1 VRARIQVEVRK
12 EVGSEIPKI
21 ASKSMAD
28 LMIDVVLEIASGT
41 EITSISI
48 WLCTL
53 SIPSHEYGPISD
65 ARDRCSPGWQLR
77 EIDRLLAS
85 GHRWSILF
93 DPPDPELD
101 ELDRHKLGFA
111 QHLSETDE
119 QSSTCIQLFL
129 VGRKTHCIIGK
140 YLRLDLG
147 VENVQPDVEMICPEK
162 GLVNTDS
169 TGGWVAGGDIRSD
182 QQYSHIC
189 LFSPVGNCTG
199 SDFMEGVILKNIF
212 PIVVRS
218 VSSV

>member
-1 VRARIQVEVRK
+1 
-12 EVGSEIPKI
+12 
-21 ASKSMAD
+21 MAD

-41 EITSISI
+41 EITSTSV
-48 WLCTL
+48 WWCTV
-53 SIPSHEYGPISD
+53 SIPSYDYGPICDVRYSEWVGSS
-65 ARDRCSPGWQLR
+65 AKSIR

-119 QSSTCIQLFL
+119 RSLTYLQLFL

-140 YLRLDLG
+140 HLRLDFG
-147 VENVQPDVEMICPEK
+147 VEHVQPDVEMVCPEK

-169 TGGWVAGGDIRSD
+169 TVGRVASGDIRSD
-182 QQYSHIC
+182 
-189 LFSPVGNCTG
+189 
-199 SDFMEGVILKNIF
+199 
-212 PIVVRS
+212 
-218 VSSV
+218 